1 LVRPKYPGKEKPI
14 DKEAPKK
21 PGPKPVDFN
30 EEVLAQIEEYASRQW
45 LDKDIAVFLGYSQSH
60 FYALKAIHPSISDA
74 IKRGQKR
81 GIDAAIQTLERCM
94 KKDNVVASMFYLKC
108 KGGWKDNGDDTTGDD
123 GRDKESVSKSV
134 QNALRKLIK

>member
-1 LVRPKYPGKEKPI
+1 MARPKPSDNKT
-14 DKEAPKK
+14 
-21 PGPKPVDFN
+21 GPKVDFGP
-30 EEVLAQIEEYASRQW
+30 EVLAQVEDYASRQW
-45 LDKDIAVFLGYSQSH
+45 LEKDIAVFLGYNPNYFSE
-60 FYALKAIHPSISDA
+60 LKTLRPEIGEA

-81 GIDAAIQTLERCM
+81 GIDEAIKTLERCM

-108 KGGWKDNGDDTTGDD
+108 KGGWKDNGDESSGDD